1 MEARIRVTALVL
13 VLMSM
18 AAPAAAQTPQLPNAL
33 SLDQALAVAREQS
46 EQVAA
51 AEAGVKRARGQQ
63 YQARSQYLP
72 QIYGTASYIRT
83 LRSEF
88 SALQEEGD
96 TTSSQ
101 QTESCGSFAPNP
113 ALPIDQRVDS
123 LESAVACQ
131 SNENPFAAFRDLPFG
146 RAHQLSL
153 GLSVS
158 QYLFAGGRIQAQ
170 NRAANATRRSAE
182 VALATAEAQTLLAVT
197 QAYYDAVLSE
207 HMVAIAEATLRQADT
222 TLSQVRLARQV
233 GDKPEFEL
241 LRAQV
246 TRDTYQPIVIDRRA
260 DRDLAYTRLKQ
271 LLNLPLSQQ
280 LTLTTPLDDERI
292 PVALTQASEAGALA
306 DTVTEARAPVRQ
318 AREGVR
324 AQEALRRIATA
335 QRLPTV
341 TLSSQYGRVG
351 YPLTLGVPAWS
362 SLRENW
368 TITAFLQVPLF
379 TGGRIR
385 GDELVAQGNLEE
397 ARAVL
402 QQTREFAALD
412 TRNTYERLAAAEAN
426 WRAST
431 GTVQEA
437 TRAYQIADIRYREG
451 ISTQLELS
459 DSRILLQQ
467 AQANRA
473 VAARDLKIARARIAL
488 LKDLP
493 LGITLTPQEFQAPSV
508 TLPLPQPAQPQPQQT
523 QTRANTGVQTS
534 VVGNQ

>member
-1 MEARIRVTALVL
+1 MEVRIRATALLL
-13 VLMSM
+13 VFTSM
-18 AAPAAAQTPQLPNAL
+18 AAAAAAQTPAPSAL
-33 SLDQALAVAREQS
+33 SLDEALRIAREQS
-46 EQVAA
+46 EQVAI
-51 AEAGVKRARGQQ
+51 AEAGVTRARGQQ

-88 SALQEEGD
+88 SALQEESD
-96 TTSSQ
+96 TTSQ
-101 QTESCGSFAPNP
+101 GESCASFVPNP

-123 LESAVACQ
+123 LESAVQCQ

-146 RAHQLSL
+146 REHQLSL

-170 NRAANATRRSAE
+170 TRAANASKRGAE
-182 VALATAEAQTLLAVT
+182 VALASAEAQMLLDVT
-197 QAYYDAVLSE
+197 QAYYNAALSDR
-207 HMVAIAEATLRQADT
+207 MLTIASATLQQAET
-222 TLSQVRLARQV
+222 TLSQVRVARQV
-233 GDKPEFEL
+233 GDQPEFEL

-271 LLNLPLSQQ
+271 LLNLPLTQQ
-280 LTLTTPLDDERI
+280 VELTTPLDDDRLPAAVTE
-292 PVALTQASEAGALA
+292 ASQAGALT
-306 DTVTEARAPVRQ
+306 DTTVEARAPVRQ
-318 AREGVR
+318 AKETLQ

-335 QRLPTV
+335 QRFPSV
-341 TLSSQYGRVG
+341 TLSTQYGRVG
-351 YPLTLGVPAWS
+351 YPLGFGVPAWS

-397 ARAVL
+397 ARARL
-402 QQTREFAALD
+402 QQTRELAALD
-412 TRNTYERLAAAEAN
+412 TRNSYERMEAALAN
-426 WRAST
+426 YRAST
-431 GTVQEA
+431 GTVGQA
-437 TRAYQIADIRYREG
+437 TRAYQIAEIRYREG

-473 VAARDLKIARARIAL
+473 VAARDLQIARARVAL

-493 LGITLTPQEFQAPSV
+493 LGLTLTPQEFQGPSV
-508 TLPLPQPAQPQPQQT
+508 TIPLPQQQLPLPQQT
-523 QTRANTGVQTS
+523 QPRPNTGVQTS